1 MRTIKFRGKFTNDEY
16 VYGDFIQRA
25 GFGFGK
31 ACICSWDKGT
41 IYEVEPD
48 SVEQLAGYDDDGKEI
63 YEHDTVV
70 DSDGNEYT
78 VYIDGIADG
87 LTDYVSLT
95 DNIDYRAFKL
105 KKNGD

>member
-48 SVEQLAGYDDDGKEI
+48 SVELVSASGTLYL
-63 YEHDTVV
+63 YE
-70 DSDGNEYT
+70 
-78 VYIDGIADG
+78 
-87 LTDYVSLT
+87 
-95 DNIDYRAFKL
+95 
-105 KKNGD
+105 